1 MYFPAAQN
9 QHDSHRVTHTCS
21 LSDPMGCER
30 GRQGVSIP
38 KGVVW
43 IRRYLS
49 KIRFSITNFRPS
61 AGVSDFPTIQG
72 VNQPDGLQGV
82 QLPHA
87 HVWLVDWR
95 LVEPVTGLPPS
106 EGTLNMTPSS
116 GGQKNS
122 NRKTHYP
129 QIWKFT
135 LPLFKLDTPAVIA
148 HTPWGL
154 SVHMYEEFPRAW
166 SNLFSKFLWLA
177 EIKKGRRKTEKRGM
191 FSNVDPNTKSTL
203 FRISPWKLECMQ
215 SAHSAI
221 LNTFARPKDYH
232 TRAKP
237 TPL

>member
-1 MYFPAAQN
+1 MVTFWPHGVWAGSPGGV
-9 QHDSHRVTHTCS
+9 DSKRGSVNSPIFVKDS
-21 LSDPMGCER
+21 LFYYKFSALRWG
-30 GRQGVSIP
+30 
-38 KGVVW
+38 
-43 IRRYLS
+43 
-49 KIRFSITNFRPS
+49 IRFSDNP
-61 AGVSDFPTIQG
+61 GG

-95 LVEPVTGLPPS
+95 LVEPVTGLTPS
-106 EGTLNMTPSS
+106 EGTLNLTPSS

-232 TRAKP
+232 TRANR
-237 TPL
+237 